1 LDRERIKAGFIPA
14 FIITIGC
21 GYSGD
26 CLYICN
32 DTKKISAKMKPDL
45 ENFDAEVYS
54 IVREIPFGKVV
65 TYGQI
70 ARLVGFPR
78 HSRRVGKSMSL
89 VPKEMNLPCHRVVN
103 SQGRLVPGW
112 TDQKL
117 LLEKEGIIIKTNG
130 CVNLKLCIWEE
141 IL

>member
-1 LDRERIKAGFIPA
+1 
-14 FIITIGC
+14 
-21 GYSGD
+21 
-26 CLYICN
+26 
-32 DTKKISAKMKPDL
+32 MKPDL

-103 SQGRLVPGW
+103 SQGSLCRDGLIKSYYW
-112 TDQKL
+112 KKREL
-117 LLEKEGIIIKTNG
+117 LLKPM
-130 CVNLKLCIWEE
+130 VA
-141 IL
+141 